1 MTPRVEVQ
9 RANPDIIA
17 PDDDFIRAWVTRAL
31 EAAAATPGVEVSV
44 RIVAE
49 DEMRALN
56 RDYRDKDKPTNVL
69 SFPAG
74 QVTGSYAHHLIY
86 LFMGGFMIA
95 VTMERWNL
103 HRRIALHIV
112 KRVGTSAN
120 GIVLGFMVATAS
132 LSPGVVVT
140 PVGASGPAD
149 GLQALAPALA
159 GKTALDGAAAA
170 YVCRSGACK
179 APTTNPLPLKD
190 LIGEGWVC

>member
-74 QVTGSYAHHLIY
+74 QVTGLPEAESMPIGDIVVCADVVSNEAAEQGKASPDHWAHMLVHGTLHL
-86 LFMGGFMIA
+86 
-95 VTMERWNL
+95 
-103 HRRIALHIV
+103 
-112 KRVGTSAN
+112 
-120 GIVLGFMVATAS
+120 LGFDHEADAEAAAMETLESRILAEQGVA
-132 LSPGVVVT
+132 
-140 PVGASGPAD
+140 D
-149 GLQALAPALA
+149 QY
-159 GKTALDGAAAA
+159 GAADDN
-170 YVCRSGACK
+170 C
-179 APTTNPLPLKD
+179 
-190 LIGEGWVC
+190 

>member
-56 RDYRDKDKPTNVL
+56 RDYRDKDKPANVL

-74 QVTGSYAHHLIY
+74 QVTGLPEAEPMPIGDIVVCADVVSNEAAEQGKAPPDHWAHMLVHGTLHL
-86 LFMGGFMIA
+86 
-95 VTMERWNL
+95 
-103 HRRIALHIV
+103 
-112 KRVGTSAN
+112 
-120 GIVLGFMVATAS
+120 LGFDHEADAEAAAMETLESRILAEQGVAD
-132 LSPGVVVT
+132 PY
-140 PVGASGPAD
+140 
-149 GLQALAPALA
+149 
-159 GKTALDGAAAA
+159 GAADDN
-170 YVCRSGACK
+170 C
-179 APTTNPLPLKD
+179 
-190 LIGEGWVC
+190 

>member
-74 QVTGSYAHHLIY
+74 QVTGLPEAEPMPIGDIVVCADVVSNEAAEQGKASPDHWAHMLVHGTLHL
-86 LFMGGFMIA
+86 
-95 VTMERWNL
+95 
-103 HRRIALHIV
+103 
-112 KRVGTSAN
+112 
-120 GIVLGFMVATAS
+120 LGFDHEADAEAAAMETLESRILAEQGVAD
-132 LSPGVVVT
+132 PY
-140 PVGASGPAD
+140 
-149 GLQALAPALA
+149 
-159 GKTALDGAAAA
+159 GAADDN
-170 YVCRSGACK
+170 C
-179 APTTNPLPLKD
+179 
-190 LIGEGWVC
+190 